1 MNPNHVLIA
10 LLVFGAVLSGY
21 LEFLE
26 MRRIPEP
33 EIVRVGSMIA
43 FSVLTFAWYKFDS
56 DIRGYKRT
64 PLLNVGVVALGLFA
78 VPYYLIRSRERGHR
92 LKAVIFFI
100 GFVLAFVAALSLGA
114 LPVAMLS

>member
-21 LEFLE
+21 LEFLQ
-26 MRRIPEP
+26 MRRLPEP
-33 EIVRVGSMIA
+33 EIVQVGSMIA

-56 DIRGYKRT
+56 DIRGYKRS
-64 PLLNVGVVALGLFA
+64 PLLNVSVVALGLLV

-92 LKAVIFFI
+92 LKAVISFI
-100 GFVLAFVAALSLGA
+100 GYVLAFVVALVLGA
-114 LPVAMLS
+114 LPVRLIS